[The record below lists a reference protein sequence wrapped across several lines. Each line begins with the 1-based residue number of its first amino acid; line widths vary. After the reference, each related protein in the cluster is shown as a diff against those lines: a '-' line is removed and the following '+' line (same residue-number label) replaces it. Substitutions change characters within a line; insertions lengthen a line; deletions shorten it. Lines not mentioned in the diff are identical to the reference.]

1 MVRSWEA
8 VMLIVLLVRSAV
20 FLGGAAIWAVR
31 DLRLKALDADS
42 EIPDTVPTEWV
53 DAFWAEKSV

>member
-1 MVRSWEA
+1 
-8 VMLIVLLVRSAV
+8 MLIVLLVRSAV